1 MGGLPQPLEQPP
13 AGDLGVRVL
22 YMLLFAVVFWIV
34 SWTLAVTAVAQL
46 LARLF
51 SGRVSPEL
59 ARFGGGLA
67 RYTKQIVEYLTFVTE
82 RVPYPVGEFPAQ

>member
-1 MGGLPQPLEQPP
+1 MSGVPQPVEPP
-13 AGDLGVRVL
+13 PPGDLGERIL

-46 LARLF
+46 VVRLLT
-51 SGRVSPEL
+51 GRISLGL

-67 RYTKQIVEYLTFVTE
+67 RYTRQIVEYLTFVTD
-82 RVPYPVGEFPAQ
+82 RVPYPIGEFPA